1 MGHVTR
7 HEITQMIEQFE
18 DKVIPKESLKQIGMP
33 SILLTGI
40 NAVKH
45 ELNTTQ
51 GVPSV
56 KLRNFARVL
65 KHYLEVP
72 KDPRNVYYFN
82 HVISQVYMGID
93 PTKAIKRARSECDPA
108 KAEAR
113 LKKAM
118 KQIFNSEQEQ
128 AAAAV

>member
-7 HEITQMIEQFE
+7 HEVTQMIKQFE
-18 DKVIPKESLKQIGMP
+18 DKVIPKESLMQLGMP
-33 SILLTGI
+33 GLLLSGI
-40 NAVKH
+40 SAVKY
-45 ELNTTQ
+45 ELDHTQ

-65 KHYLEVP
+65 KHYLEAP

-82 HVISQVYMGID
+82 HVISQVAMGID

-113 LKKAM
+113 MKKSLKQM
-118 KQIFNSEQEQ
+118 FGNEQQ
-128 AAAAV
+128 ATAVA